1 MTWGIG
7 GWGIS
12 PWGMGGG
19 GGGGL
24 SILACYAVTKR
35 TIRVELSLE
44 PMHRS
49 GFLTGDATNPK
60 TWTVYR
66 VDTGAALTV
75 LAVSA
80 VGASALVY
88 DLAVGQDLGPA
99 IVQHYCASM
108 TLLDVYG
115 APVGPLTAALP
126 GAQDE
131 DDFRPGLRTG
141 LRRYQQ
147 RDLAAVNMR
156 TGTGGSDAVGL
167 PGGTLSIDS
176 TGNYQSTTGIALT
189 KKMIL
194 RRLTTRPGGFF
205 HLPEFGAGIAEKGML
220 PGGGLIALKAEI
232 ERQVKREPEVATA
245 SVRLSQYPGGVL
257 QIDIAATTRPDG
269 ARFDFSMQT
278 GGA

>member
-49 GFLTGDATNPK
+49 GFLAGDATNPK

-66 VDTGAALTV
+66 VDTGATLTV
-75 LAVSA
+75 LAVTA
-80 VGASALVY
+80 VAHSVLVY
-88 DLAVGQDLGPA
+88 DLAVGADLGPA

-108 TLLDVYG
+108 TLLDVFG
-115 APVGPLTAALP
+115 APVGPLTATLP
-126 GAQDE
+126 GTQDE
-131 DDFRPGLRTG
+131 DDLRPGLRTG

-147 RDLAAVNMR
+147 RDLAVVNLR
-156 TGTGGSDAVGL
+156 TGIGDADAAGL

-176 TGNYQSTTGIALT
+176 TGNYASVTGIALV

-205 HLPEFGAGIAEKGML
+205 HLPEFGIGLAEKQPL

-232 ERQVKREPEVATA
+232 ERQVKREPEVADATA
-245 SVRLSQYPGGVL
+245 RLSQYPDGVL
-257 QIDIAATTRPDG
+257 WVDISATTRPDG
-269 ARFDFSMQT
+269 ARFNFSMQS
-278 GGA
+278 GGT